1 MAANGSSDGVWQT
14 PWGPEARER
23 TWDSRVEVVDPE
35 RADVLCSRTFTEAFV
50 RFESAGVLYRR
61 TEQSNGIFANE
72 RWTIGPVP
80 RPQ

>member
-1 MAANGSSDGVWQT
+1 M
-14 PWGPEARER
+14 
-23 TWDSRVEVVDPE
+23 DPE